1 MKITGEGEKKV
12 LSVIFFILAFGL
24 LINILPVNA
33 ATSGCDIKFIPSVT
47 IPGSN
52 FIAGKGMSLN
62 CSSVGE
68 YVKAIYTL
76 SVYAGSILAVVVL
89 MIGGFIWLTAGG
101 NVSQV
106 GQARSY
112 IGGAIAGFVLLLL
125 SWTLLQTVNPKL
137 VEFRSLVIN
146 SVENIPLPTISC
158 CVCESSDIS
167 KNRCDDVSYT
177 TTTTDQIGSCVC
189 DLENGQQN
197 KFTVTEE
204 NDCIIQGNNCKFIPG
219 TGKDSA
225 LLVCQQKY
233 EDLNCKIDSGACTK
247 IRSCKEA
254 LILTGKAGPC
264 TTLSSNCAAGEGY
277 QCNFAYTCS
286 TSDPSAVLAT
296 TVQNSG
302 CCVRALSEGAI
313 CASDIECESGYCK
326 GRSCS
331 AGGTLGKC
339 GSRWDPAHMYDRCLL

>member
-146 SVENIPLPTISC
+146 SVENIPLPTSGC
-158 CVCESSDIS
+158 CVCEGAT
-167 KNRCDDVSYT
+167 DD
-177 TTTTDQIGSCVC
+177 DNEC
-189 DLENGQQN
+189 DLVLIDTQNTTGMSECEVNGQ
-197 KFTVTEE
+197 
-204 NDCIIQGNNCKFIPG
+204 I
-219 TGKDSA
+219 
-225 LLVCQQKY
+225 
-233 EDLNCKIDSGACTK
+233 
-247 IRSCKEA
+247 
-254 LILTGKAGPC
+254 
-264 TTLSSNCAAGEGY
+264 
-277 QCNFAYTCS
+277 
-286 TSDPSAVLAT
+286 
-296 TVQNSG
+296 
-302 CCVRALSEGAI
+302 
-313 CASDIECESGYCK
+313 
-326 GRSCS
+326 
-331 AGGTLGKC
+331 
-339 GSRWDPAHMYDRCLL
+339 